1 MANQNRKKKKKSFR
15 PKARIP
21 KGFRD
26 EMANDVI
33 GQRKMLAA
41 ITRVYELYGFDPL
54 ETSGLEY
61 TDAMGKFL
69 PDADRPNQGVFSF
82 QDDDDQW
89 LSMRYDLTA
98 PLARFVAE
106 NYDALPKPFRRYQTG
121 PVWRNEKPGPGRFR
135 QFTQIDADTVATPS
149 MAADAEMCMLMCDAM
164 EAIGIERGDY
174 QVRVNNRKILDG
186 VLERIGFDLDDPD
199 SQVQRLTVLR
209 AIDKLDRLGEENVER
224 LLGEGRKDE
233 SGDYTE
239 GAKLSSEQIDA
250 VMAFVRA
257 GNEDRV
263 TVCDQLA
270 AIVGESEIGGEG
282 VAELREI
289 DALLTVAGYG
299 ADQIVFDPSIV
310 RGLEYYTGPVWEID
324 LTFEFRGEDDLLTRF
339 GSVGSG
345 GRYDG
350 LVERFKGVRVPAT
363 GCSIGVSRL
372 YAALK
377 ALGKAQDSA
386 IQGPVVV
393 LVMDAEETA
402 GYQTMVQELRKAGI
416 RSELYLGG
424 SGMKAQLK
432 YADRRGASMVVIEG
446 EDERSKGEVTL
457 KDLVLGSKM
466 SKDIKDNKA
475 WREDQPAQITVSRT
489 ELVSGVQSILD
500 RYV

>member
-1 MANQNRKKKKKSFR
+1 MAKKKKSFR
-15 PKARIP
+15 PKARVP
-21 KGFRD
+21 KGLRD
-26 EMANDVI
+26 EMAQDVI
-33 GQRKMLAA
+33 GQRRMLAA
-41 ITRVYELYGFDPL
+41 IAEVYELYGFDPL

-61 TDAMGKFL
+61 SDAMGKFL

-135 QFTQIDADTVATPS
+135 QFTQFDADTVGTPS
-149 MAADAEMCMLMCDAM
+149 MAADAEMCMLMADAM
-164 EAIGIERGDY
+164 EAIGIARGDY

-186 VLERIGFDLDDPD
+186 VLERIGLDLEDPD

-239 GAKLSSEQIDA
+239 GAKLSSEQIEG

-257 GNEDRV
+257 GDKDRSM
-263 TVCDQLA
+263 VCDQLA
-270 AIVGESEIGGEG
+270 AIVGESEIGGSG

-289 DALLTVAGYG
+289 GALLNVAGYG

-372 YAALK
+372 YAALQ
-377 ALGKAQDSA
+377 ALGKTEDSVA
-386 IQGPVVV
+386 QGPVVV
-393 LVMDAEETA
+393 LVMDAGETA
-402 GYQTMVQELRKAGI
+402 GYQTMVQELRTAGI

-432 YADRRGASMVVIEG
+432 YADKRGASMVVIEG
-446 EDERSKGEVTL
+446 EDEREKGELTL
-457 KDLVLGSKM
+457 KDLILGSQM
-466 SKDIKDNKA
+466 SKDIEDNKA
-475 WREDQPAQITVSRT
+475 WREDQPAQISVKRQN
-489 ELVSGVQSILD
+489 LVIGVQSILD
-500 RYV
+500 RYS